1 MVSGDSPSMPSR
13 WGNLGTPAR
22 FFVTKARR

>member
-1 MVSGDSPSMPSR
+1 MISGDKPSMPSK